1 MTAVKRLAEDD
12 ARLLA
17 LEAELERRFRTT
29 RTTYPIVGEAIE
41 VLHPANADDLITE
54 EDYVRDERLPYWADI
69 WPSAVTLA
77 GHLVKRAGR
86 ARRLLELGCGSGLAT
101 AAAAMAGF
109 KVTSTDYYDDALLF
123 AEVNAWRNA
132 GVEIATRH
140 VDWRDFPNDLGEFD
154 LVVASDVLYEKT
166 YAALLAHAFHRT
178 LAPKGIGF
186 VTDPG
191 RIAAPDF
198 VRECGDR
205 GLRVE
210 KSARIPF
217 EAGAIKQ
224 TIDLYEITR
233 PA

>member
-1 MTAVKRLAEDD
+1 MTAVRRLSEHDP
-12 ARLLA
+12 RLVA
-17 LEAELERRFRTT
+17 LEASLESRFRTT
-29 RTTYPIVGEAIE
+29 RTTYPVAGEAIE

-54 EDYVRDERLPYWADI
+54 DDYVRDERLPYWADI
-69 WPSAVTLA
+69 WPSAITLA

-109 KVTSTDYYDDALLF
+109 NVTSTDYYEDALLF

-132 GVEIATRH
+132 GAEVHTRM
-140 VDWRDFPNDLGEFD
+140 VDWRDFPNDLGTFD

-166 YAALLAHAFHRT
+166 YAALLSHAFNRT
-178 LAPKGIGF
+178 LAPHGIGF

-198 VRECGDR
+198 VRECADR

-210 KSARIPF
+210 KSARLPF

-233 PA
+233 P